1 MPYVEAKT
9 TIKGSG
15 KEIFDIV
22 KDMAG
27 YPSFMKDV
35 ISVDILE
42 VGENYDVSHWVT
54 NADGR
59 RIVWT
64 ERDDFYPEELKIIY
78 KQTEGDLKKMEGSWV
93 IIPQGEECEVT
104 LGVDFE
110 FGIPMIA
117 GMLNPLLKKKVREN
131 SENMLKAIKEQ
142 IEK

>member
-64 ERDDFYPEELKIIY
+64 ERDDCIGFS
-78 KQTEGDLKKMEGSWV
+78 Q
-93 IIPQGEECEVT
+93 
-104 LGVDFE
+104 GVDDIRGDIFPPDYHLTV
-110 FGIPMIA
+110 FA
-117 GMLNPLLKKKVREN
+117 SRC
-131 SENMLKAIKEQ
+131 
-142 IEK
+142 